1 MRTMKRIETRREGP
15 LAPEPHGY
23 DPAAFA
29 QIVEFE
35 DRSWW
40 FRSRNRLIEQT
51 VRHLFP
57 QAASALEIGCGTG
70 YTLGALRNALPE
82 AALTGT
88 ELFEEGLRV
97 ARDRWQTVRLMQ
109 ADARALPFD
118 AEFDLVGAF
127 DVLEHIDDD
136 STALAELRRVV
147 RPGGGLIAT
156 VPQHQWLW
164 SAADD
169 YAQHQRRYSR
179 RELVCRVMRAGFTVR
194 LVTSF
199 VTVPLPA
206 MVLSRVSRRLK
217 GQRLEDFDP
226 WAEFRIPSFLNS
238 MLESLTTAE
247 RYAIARG
254 VSLPAGGSLLVAA
267 VAI

>member
-1 MRTMKRIETRREGP
+1 MKPTESSLDEIPST
-15 LAPEPHGY
+15 EPHGY

-51 VRHLFP
+51 VRQLFP

-70 YTLGALRNALPE
+70 YTLGALRGALPG

-97 ARDRWQTVRLMQ
+97 ARDRWPAVRLMQ
-109 ADARALPFD
+109 ADARRLPFG
-118 AEFDLVGAF
+118 AEFDLAGAF

-136 STALAELRRVV
+136 VTALSELRRVL
-147 RPGGGLIAT
+147 RPGGGLVAT
-156 VPQHQWLW
+156 VPQHRWLW

-179 RELVCRVMRAGFTVR
+179 RELVARVQGAGFTVR

-199 VTVPLPA
+199 VTFPLPA
-206 MVLSRVSRRLK
+206 MALSRITRRVK
-217 GQRLEDFDP
+217 GQRLEDYDP
-226 WAEFRIPSFLNS
+226 WAEFRIPPLLNS
-238 MLESLTTAE
+238 AFELLATVE
-247 RYAIARG
+247 RQAIARG

-267 VAI
+267 VAS